1 MTNLD
6 SQIPELI
13 ALNTSFTIVSS
24 NINDRDLIL
33 KDFYLLMFKEF
44 RCPVNTDKVF
54 MAVF

>member
-6 SQIPELI
+6 SQISEVI
-13 ALNTSFTIVSS
+13 ALNTNFTIVSS
-24 NINDRDLIL
+24 NINVRDLIL